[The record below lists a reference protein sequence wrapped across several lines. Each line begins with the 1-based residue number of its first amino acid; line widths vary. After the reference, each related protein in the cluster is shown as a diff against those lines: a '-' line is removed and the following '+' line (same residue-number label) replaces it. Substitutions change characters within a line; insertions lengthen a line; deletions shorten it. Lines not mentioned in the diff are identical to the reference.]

1 MATGG
6 WEAAVRKQVEDL
18 VAAKTIELAHKAAD
32 EMVKEYAMIMVK
44 FYAEYTPK
52 FYKRTGGLA
61 GSFQRY
67 YKNSHGGLGIV
78 YGGVEF
84 GSDFMPEVYRAR
96 EGASRVMDSFLWGFH
111 GPEFLGIESGIPE
124 PYIELE
130 KRRDYIANN
139 LV

>member
-18 VAAKTIELAHKAAD
+18 VKAKTIELAHKAAD

-44 FYAEYTPK
+44 FYAEYTPR

-84 GSDFMPEVYRAR
+84 GSDFMPDVYRAE
-96 EGASRVMDSFLWGFH
+96 EGASRVFSSFLHGFH
-111 GPEFLGIESGIPE
+111 GPEFLGIGAGIGRPYPE
-124 PYIELE
+124 LL
-130 KRRDYIANN
+130 KRRDYVMNHLI
-139 LV
+139 

>member
-1 MATGG
+1 MATER
-6 WEAAVRKQVEDL
+6 WEAAVRKQVEKKKKK
-18 VAAKTIELAHKAAD
+18 KTIELAHKAAD

-67 YKNSHGGLGIV
+67 YKNSHGGLGVV

-84 GSDFMPEVYRAR
+84 GSDFMAEVYRAI
-96 EGASRVMDSFLWGFH
+96 EGASRVIDSFLWGFY
-111 GPEFLGIESGIPE
+111 GPEFLGI
-124 PYIELE
+124 
-130 KRRDYIANN
+130 
-139 LV
+139 